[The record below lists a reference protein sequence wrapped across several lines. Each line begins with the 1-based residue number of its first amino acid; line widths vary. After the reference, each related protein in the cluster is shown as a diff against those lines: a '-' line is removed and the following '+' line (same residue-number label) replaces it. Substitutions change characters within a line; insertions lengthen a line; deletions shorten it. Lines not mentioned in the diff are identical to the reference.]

1 MSEPFEKHLL
11 ELENAVAR
19 LESGEETLADS
30 LATYENA
37 VGRLKSC
44 HEILAAA
51 EERVKILTADGEEA
65 FEPAEE

>member
-1 MSEPFEKHLL
+1 MSEPFEKHLE

-30 LATYENA
+30 LAAYEDA

-51 EERVKILTADGEEA
+51 EERVKILTADGEED
-65 FEPAEE
+65 FELEEG